1 MTAQIAMDNVSA
13 CATGVGIEPAA
24 TASCAAIEIIGL
36 SKTYVGVQALKDID
50 LSIAPGEVVA
60 LLGPNGAG
68 KSTLVETIVG
78 LRNPDKGIVRVLG
91 DEVTAGERG
100 FLARLGLQ
108 LQRTDFFVNLTGRD
122 YINLFKN
129 IFPRVVPEEQL
140 IAEMALGAFIDRPL
154 RKVSGGQRQRIAL
167 ALAMLN
173 DPDIIILDEPTVG
186 LDPIAREEF
195 WTLIRTMHDGGR
207 RTLIFTTHY
216 MEEVA
221 ALASRVVFIADGEL
235 RMDGAVAD
243 MVAMAGQGA
252 ATLDEAYRR
261 LAVTQAVTQG
271 VKQ

>member
-1 MTAQIAMDNVSA
+1 MTNQVAMEKMSV
-13 CATGVGIEPAA
+13 CAPGTGIVPRA
-24 TASCAAIEIIGL
+24 TASRAVIEISGL
-36 SKTYVGVQALKDID
+36 SKGYVGVQALNDID
-50 LSIAPGEVVA
+50 LSISPGEVVA

-78 LRNPDKGIVRVLG
+78 LRTPDKGVVRVLG
-91 DEVTAGERG
+91 DDVTAGERG
-100 FLARLGLQ
+100 FLARVGLQ

-122 YINLFKN
+122 YINLFRD
-129 IFPRVVPEEQL
+129 IYPRVMPEDEL
-140 IAEMALGAFIDRPL
+140 ISVMALGAFIDRPL

-195 WTLIRTMHDGGR
+195 WSLIRTMHDGGR

-261 LAVTQAVTQG
+261 LAVTQG